1 MMFYEHPR
9 KFPFIAALKGVRVCI
24 RACACMSVSVYRSQ
38 KKASDPSELGL
49 QAFVSCLV
57 T

>member
-9 KFPFIAALKGVRVCI
+9 KFPFIAALKSVHVYI
-24 RACACMSVSVYRSQ
+24 RACAYMCMSVYRSQ

>member
-9 KFPFIAALKGVRVCI
+9 KFPFIADLKSVHVYI
-24 RACACMSVSVYRSQ
+24 RACACMCMSVYRSQ